1 RYVSIAG
8 FCFANSG
15 EISSC
20 KSKCSVKGEV
30 VISGDFVG
38 INSGKIENCSSNGNL
53 EINGYASDV
62 EVCEI
67 VRCFTFAGALVGT
80 VGMLYLLLNGKE
92 ANTGGFCGN
101 NSGEINFCDSDS
113 DIKASS
119 KIATFKIKCGGFVG
133 DNSGKINS
141 CISRGSAAGQEYVG
155 GFCGSNTGDILSC
168 KSRCYAKAS
177 TKINTN
183 ICGGFVGENR
193 GKIKDSMSNRNVTG
207 EEYVGGFVGVNK
219 SEISDCN
226 TCGKATAKTKIHT
239 ALAGG
244 FVGENSG
251 KVNSCIS
258 TGNVEGQEYVG
269 GFCGDNK
276 GEISKSNSEGNAKAE
291 TVSNTNRCGGFIG
304 ENGGIVKDSNAKGS
318 ATGEEYVGG
327 FAGVNKNEI
336 SDCNAQ
342 GKATAKTK
350 THTALA
356 GGFVGENE
364 KGKIANCTA
373 TGGADSRSNSGPAK
387 AGGFVGTNKASIVN
401 SNASGYVY
409 LSAGTCYKDNGCG
422 GFVGNNDQG
431 GSIEGCYA
439 EATVETTNKKKG
451 GGFVGEAED
460 KSSV

>member
-1 RYVSIAG
+1 MLINEESGLIENCYIKNIDVEKSRIQSGFVGTNNGKIKKINCKLNENRYVSMAG

-20 KSKCSVKGEV
+20 KSKCSVKGEAV
-30 VISGDFVG
+30 TSGDFVG

-53 EINGYASDV
+53 EINGYESDV

-67 VRCFTFAGALVGT
+67 LRFFTFAGALVGT
-80 VGMLYLLLNGKE
+80 IGMLYLLLNGKK

-119 KIATFKIKCGGFVG
+119 KIVTFKIKCGGFVG

-207 EEYVGGFVGVNK
+207 EEYVGGFAGVNK

-244 FVGENSG
+244 FVGEN
-251 KVNSCIS
+251 
-258 TGNVEGQEYVG
+258 
-269 GFCGDNK
+269 
-276 GEISKSNSEGNAKAE
+276 
-291 TVSNTNRCGGFIG
+291 
-304 ENGGIVKDSNAKGS
+304 
-318 ATGEEYVGG
+318 
-327 FAGVNKNEI
+327 
-336 SDCNAQ
+336 
-342 GKATAKTK
+342 
-350 THTALA
+350 
-356 GGFVGENE
+356 E
-364 KGKIANCTA
+364 KGKIVNCTA
-373 TGGADSRSNSGPAK
+373 TGGADSRSNLGPAK

-401 SNASGYVY
+401 SNASGNVY
-409 LSAGTCYKDNGCG
+409 LSSGFFYKDNGCG
-422 GFVGNNDQG
+422 GFVGKNDQG

-439 EATVETTNKKKG
+439 EATVETTNKNKG
-451 GGFVGEAED
+451 GGFVGEAEN
-460 KSSV
+460 KSSVKNSKCKSVVV